1 MSEERYW
8 HCPKC
13 DGTNIDCK
21 EWVLMNSS
29 TDLYVQGV
37 VMLGECNSVCTTDES
52 DYWCHDCKEHLM
64 PIMKP
69 LTKEKEL

>member
-13 DGTNIDCK
+13 GGTNMDCK
-21 EWVLMNSS
+21 EWVRMNSMGMFGEHES
-29 TDLYVQGV
+29 T
-37 VMLGECNSVCTTDES
+37 CSTDES

>member
-1 MSEERYW
+1 M
-8 HCPKC
+8 
-13 DGTNIDCK
+13 DCK
-21 EWVLMNSS
+21 EWVRMNSMGMFGEHES
-29 TDLYVQGV
+29 T
-37 VMLGECNSVCTTDES
+37 CSTDES